1 MVEQKQKE
9 RKFLEQLLDG
19 TKVENYTI
27 PVPIKAE
34 LRKYQQVRKHFSR
47 ENERAR
53 GRHACLL
60 LVHPFFLVPTTSKR
74 LLRRLAFLQYPNVH
88 RIKNKNFPMD
98 RKSKDNHRSWELQSW
113 TKVLGHFCIYGAF
126 FQFIHKKHLPHP
138 TNIDWTRVS
147 RFFVRVS
154 TLCRVGGWETSR
166 KCRKRCTISWGN
178 REITENYEC
187 HSTVLRT
194 FVQDFSWGMV
204 FFCVLFRD

>member
-47 ENERAR
+47 ENGRAR

-60 LVHPFFLVPTTSKR
+60 LAHPFFLVPTTSKR

-88 RIKNKNFPMD
+88 RKKIKSFQWIENRRTITAAKIYNHGQKSWGTFAFMELFFSSYIKNTSLTPQTYVGRVCRD
-98 RKSKDNHRSWELQSW
+98 
-113 TKVLGHFCIYGAF
+113 F
-126 FQFIHKKHLPHP
+126 FF
-138 TNIDWTRVS
+138 
-147 RFFVRVS
+147 RVS
-154 TLCRVGGWETSR
+154 TLCKVGDGKFNKMSKKMHYFVREPR
-166 KCRKRCTISWGN
+166 NN
-178 REITENYEC
+178 RN
-187 HSTVLRT
+187 L
-194 FVQDFSWGMV
+194 
-204 FFCVLFRD
+204 